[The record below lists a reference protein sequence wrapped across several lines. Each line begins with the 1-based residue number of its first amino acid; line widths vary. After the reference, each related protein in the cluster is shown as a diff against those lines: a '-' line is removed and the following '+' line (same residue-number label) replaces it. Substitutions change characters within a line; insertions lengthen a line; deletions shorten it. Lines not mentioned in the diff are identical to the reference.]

1 VLPAAVRRS
10 YRCTA
15 DRMRQAR
22 RAPAGTPADVALHE
36 ARKAAKRA
44 RYAGEAAA
52 ADTENPSSAG
62 IIEFWHGTGDRRLPG
77 ASGMVSRGVGMSVIV
92 AMQKPSG
99 IGTGLAGTAFTAM
112 RDNMAVVRF

>member
-62 IIEFWHGTGDRRLPG
+62 IIEFCTALAIADYRVLLAWFRA
-77 ASGMVSRGVGMSVIV
+77 ASACR
-92 AMQKPSG
+92 
-99 IGTGLAGTAFTAM
+99 
-112 RDNMAVVRF
+112 